1 MASSSVSNQ
10 ALATTGSLLSI
21 DVRMPL
27 RKVFVKEVV
36 PTYEA
41 ESKKRWFAQKSKN
54 YSKIAIH
61 LSKIYQRNENF
72 LLIFNKP

>member
-41 ESKKRWFAQKSKN
+41 ESKKRWLVQKSKN
-54 YSKIAIH
+54 YSKIAIAT
-61 LSKIYQRNENF
+61 S
-72 LLIFNKP
+72 

>member
-1 MASSSVSNQ
+1 MKYSPGGRRSMASSSVSNQ

-41 ESKKRWFAQKSKN
+41 KSKKRWLLKKSKI
-54 YSKIAIH
+54 YSKIAIAT
-61 LSKIYQRNENF
+61 SK
-72 LLIFNKP
+72 

>member
-41 ESKKRWFAQKSKN
+41 ESKKKKMVSTEIQK
-54 YSKIAIH
+54 
-61 LSKIYQRNENF
+61 
-72 LLIFNKP
+72 LLKDSHSHI